1 MNTFSKPIMLL
12 VCLLAFTY
20 THANEALTLG
30 QQLDNA
36 IDSIKEFSHDKKEKT
51 LSQVEMALH
60 ALDARINDLEKRRDQ
75 KWDSMDQATRTQAN
89 NSLQTLHENRAEVA
103 QWLANM
109 KQSTTHAWS
118 KIKRGLSNA
127 FSALEESWHHAEGDI
142 PVNTI

>member
-1 MNTFSKPIMLL
+1 MNSFSKSIMLFIG
-12 VCLLAFTY
+12 LLAFTY
-20 THANEALTLG
+20 THANESLTLG

-36 IDSIKEFSHDKKEKT
+36 LDAIKEFSHDKKEKT
-51 LSQVEMALH
+51 LSQVEMTLH
-60 ALDARINDLEKRRDQ
+60 ALDARINDLENRRDK

-89 NSLQTLHENRAEVA
+89 QSLQTLHKNRAEVA
-103 QWLANM
+103 QWLASM

-127 FSALEESWHHAEGDI
+127 FSALEESWQHAEGDI